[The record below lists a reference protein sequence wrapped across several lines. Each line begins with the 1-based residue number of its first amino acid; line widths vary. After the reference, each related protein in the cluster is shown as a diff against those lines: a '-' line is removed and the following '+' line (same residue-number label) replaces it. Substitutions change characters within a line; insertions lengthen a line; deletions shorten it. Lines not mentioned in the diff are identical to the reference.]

1 MEPEPLP
8 SAREAIQDLL
18 WNANCS
24 SSMWVA
30 GGLRNNPGLP
40 SPELMDKKSVCLHA
54 ESGRERGRN
63 QLSVSFRV
71 KRLTSVEE
79 HAKESPA
86 GSRRF
91 PDGGACVTASTI
103 ILQTLIVC

>member
-1 MEPEPLP
+1 
-8 SAREAIQDLL
+8 
-18 WNANCS
+18 
-24 SSMWVA
+24 MWVA

-71 KRLTSVEE
+71 KRLSSVEE

-91 PDGGACVTASTI
+91 PDGGVCVTASTI

>member
-1 MEPEPLP
+1 MEPEPLS
-8 SAREAIQDLL
+8 SAREAFQDLL

-30 GGLRNNPGLP
+30 GGLRNSPGLP

-54 ESGRERGRN
+54 ECRRERGRN
-63 QLSVSFRV
+63 QPSISFRV
-71 KRLTSVEE
+71 KRLTSAED

-86 GSRRF
+86 GSRF
-91 PDGGACVTASTI
+91 PDGGACVEASTV